1 MKYYPLVF
9 KTRDEALTFN
19 TISVQRT
26 HVIAV
31 AIIRGRFSLFIKYH
45 CIHVHSKE
53 CNFCSRESHVFKAD
67 IFKVSVYQTNI
78 KSIQW
83 QTVWGTCREKHFFKI
98 ENSAYIFE
106 YHCTWASLI
115 LLASDYYNKYSQ
127 GSRLFQMLA
136 LDTLLSPEGKELRML
151 YTHGN

>member
-53 CNFCSRESHVFKAD
+53 YNFCSRQSHVLKAD
-67 IFKVSVYQTNI
+67 IFKVSVY
-78 KSIQW
+78 
-83 QTVWGTCREKHFFKI
+83 
-98 ENSAYIFE
+98 
-106 YHCTWASLI
+106 
-115 LLASDYYNKYSQ
+115 
-127 GSRLFQMLA
+127 
-136 LDTLLSPEGKELRML
+136 
-151 YTHGN
+151 

>member
-1 MKYYPLVF
+1 MIEINFNYKSLSAFMKYYPLVF

-53 CNFCSRESHVFKAD
+53 CNFCSRQSHVFKAD
-67 IFKVSVYQTNI
+67 IFKVSVYKTNI

-83 QTVWGTCREKHFFKI
+83 QTVLGTCREKHFFKI
-98 ENSAYIFE
+98 ENSAYI
-106 YHCTWASLI
+106 SLNTI
-115 LLASDYYNKYSQ
+115 A
-127 GSRLFQMLA
+127 
-136 LDTLLSPEGKELRML
+136 
-151 YTHGN
+151 HGHL